1 MKIIHWAIMFVILMV
16 FTGTLQSSPIEGIST
31 DTAIENGSDAP
42 EASIENTDSDFRSET
57 NHISNTIVVYYEGT
71 SILKLP
77 QVRRFDYSLFAPNC
91 YAGYW
96 DVRLNANKNKF
107 II

>member
-16 FTGTLQSSPIEGIST
+16 FAGTLQASPIEGIST
-31 DTAIENGSDAP
+31 DIIIENGSDAP
-42 EASIENTDSDFRSET
+42 EASIENTGSDFRSEA
-57 NHISNTIVVYYEGT
+57 NHISYTIVVYYEGT

-77 QVRRFDYSLFAPNC
+77 QVRRLNYNLFAPDG